1 MGIRVA
7 HSLIASNILD
17 FIELSN
23 DYNIAEIVCP
33 DDWVGKTIMQ
43 MNFRSDFGLNVMAIK
58 RGEKIE
64 ISPAPDYRLADND
77 VIVAI
82 GDVKSL
88 EKIEIRTKK

>member
-7 HSLIASNILD
+7 HSLVSSNILD
-17 FIELSN
+17 FIELS
-23 DYNIAEIVCP
+23 DDFNIAEIVCP
-33 DDWVGKTIMQ
+33 DEWVGKTILQ
-43 MNFRSDFGLNVMAIK
+43 LNFRADYGLNVMAIK

-64 ISPAPDYRLADND
+64 ISPAPDYRMADGD